1 MIKHNDNLENKEKVK
16 YDLYKILRM
25 SILLSQN
32 EVDELTLNK
41 FKEASLNID
50 KMLGEEYDKKLDT
63 MFYDTATLEEEEQR
77 LKDLVALV
85 SDRIEKRKELLE
97 DYRTITTKELTEL
110 DYIEKSSDLDLYEQ
124 RLETIKEYLDSSKL
138 IEVNEDELE
147 KLKEKLVEEYDLKS
161 ENEIKNIKIEDEL
174 YNTFVNCLY
183 EMDLY
188 NEINVENIEKELEN
202 LQKELTE
209 TKEQKDTFINAF
221 ENLKLSGITG
231 ELEIEY
237 ASYVE
242 NSKKNYYYVK
252 EKEILLNLFK
262 LIEEKEQE
270 YYNLYNKREEVKKL
284 LQERTFLRSELNIKE
299 KDYLLKLSN
308 LIYEQKQEIENEKEN
323 VDNINVLT
331 ERIKLKENRLEELTK
346 KIRKPEILS
355 ILKEYSLIDT
365 YDQEELLEDADLEEH
380 QEEISEEKEEVFNL
394 LNELLGEDEESDEG
408 EEKVYQPNEIKE
420 SNQVPSMNFGLSRLK
435 SISVM
440 KRVGDMLGL
449 NAKKEETK
457 VEPQEVKVPEVE
469 IKEEKEQPIK
479 QEDLF
484 WTPVEFEE
492 MKNET
497 EENIFVEQP
506 VVEEV
511 KPLENELFEPMQ
523 EQPLFETKEEN
534 LFANETPNDLFLEPQ
549 QEVKTKDLFFE
560 QPAENK
566 DIFTSTNN
574 EIIFPEPIMP
584 TIEHNPLPEVN
595 KEDKFM
601 WPENMETFDLNGIFP
616 N

>member
-32 EVDELTLNK
+32 EVDELTLTK

-77 LKDLVALV
+77 LKELVTLV

-124 RLETIKEYLDSSKL
+124 RLDTIKEYLDSSKL

-161 ENEIKNIKIEDEL
+161 ENEIKNTKIEDEL

-242 NSKKNYYYVK
+242 NSKKNYYFVK
-252 EKEILLNLFK
+252 EKEILLKLYK

-308 LIYEQKQEIENEKEN
+308 LIYEQKQEIETEKEN

-346 KIRKPEILS
+346 KIKKPEILS

-365 YDQEELLEDADLEEH
+365 YDQEELLEDTDLEEH
-380 QEEISEEKEEVFNL
+380 QDEIMTEKEEVFNL
-394 LNELLGEDEESDEG
+394 LNELLEEDEESDEG

-449 NAKKEETK
+449 NAKKEEIK
-457 VEPQEVKVPEVE
+457 VEPQEVKAPEVE

-511 KPLENELFEPMQ
+511 KPLESELFESFK
-523 EQPLFETKEEN
+523 EQPLFEQKDN
-534 LFANETPNDLFLEPQ
+534 LFANDTPSDLFIEPQ
-549 QEVKTKDLFFE
+549 QEEKTQDLFFE
-560 QPAENK
+560 QPVENK
-566 DIFTSTNN
+566 DIFASSNN

-584 TIEHNPLPEVN
+584 TIEHNPLPETS

-601 WPENMETFDLNGIFP
+601 WPENMETFDLNGLFP